1 MAGNTQDDVDRT
13 LVASGSEAIRYH
25 SYNNF
30 KRIVARHPTTLP
42 SVADFLEA
50 SDGDAGIASESAE
63 TDLAQTY
70 LDRPPAAEL
79 IAATRPLY
87 QAAPPSAYVS
97 LAVTS
102 APSAVTREPLSRL
115 ATPEPLPGL
124 SPAAF
129 SHGPIV
135 APLPAPP
142 LAPPLASIFAYHA
155 VHLAAGQAVSVP
167 MQQYQQ
173 PFGPLQAAVASQP
186 VEAAR
191 FVEPPRFVDAPRPVE
206 IPVSAQTPYPVPPAY
221 VAPSQPLPQKRILP
235 AAVPPVPPAVAAWHM
250 LAGQSMPEPIPGSA
264 PSRLGSVEDLFRMLA
279 RRNEYPA
286 PVATQTVSAPAR
298 WPGAAVTQ
306 PSAAAI
312 QPEPEAYLPFT
323 PAQGRPLSRF
333 AAGQHNPGQVRP
345 MPNASAP
352 RFASQLQPALRP
364 EPTSGVG
371 DLFRRI

>member
-42 SVADFLEA
+42 SVADFLET
-50 SDGDAGIASESAE
+50 SDGNARIASESAE

-70 LDRPPAAEL
+70 LNQATAAEL
-79 IAATRPLY
+79 IAAMRPLY

-97 LAVTS
+97 FATTNLSPAVTM
-102 APSAVTREPLSRL
+102 EPLSRL
-115 ATPEPLPGL
+115 ETPEPLPNL

-129 SHGPIV
+129 SHSPT
-135 APLPAPP
+135 AALQ
-142 LAPPLASIFAYHA
+142 LAPQLASNFTYHA
-155 VHLAAGQAVSVP
+155 VQLAAGQAVSVP
-167 MQQYQQ
+167 MQLYQQ
-173 PFGPLQAAVASQP
+173 PFAPMQAAVASQP
-186 VEAAR
+186 VEA
-191 FVEPPRFVDAPRPVE
+191 PRFADAPRPAE
-206 IPVSAQTPYPVPPAY
+206 ILFPAQRPYPVPPAY

-250 LAGQSMPEPIPGSA
+250 LAGQSMPEPMPGSA
-264 PSRLGSVEDLFRMLA
+264 PSRLGSVEDLFRMLE

-323 PAQGRPLSRF
+323 PAQGQPLSRF
-333 AAGQHNPGQVRP
+333 ASGQHNPGQVRP

-364 EPTSGVG
+364 ESTSGVG